1 MTEPEGPNPR
11 RRLAALT
18 AIIALVLGSICVVLA
33 ALSNVRMLLVV
44 LVSLVIAVVG
54 AWYVVSRRG
63 LTRAVATVVV
73 IFGLAALVVGV
84 VAGDPNWVG
93 IVAAIAFG
101 AISVAAAT
109 FALRGGRRQRATPFA
124 NEPALPAAN
133 HPVLIMNPKSGG
145 GKAERFD
152 LVTECRARGIE
163 PIVLQQGDDL
173 LQLARDAVTR
183 GADVIGMA
191 GGDGSQALVSS
202 VASEHDI
209 PHVVVPAGTRNHFA
223 LDLGLDRDDVVGALD
238 AFSDA
243 VERRID
249 LADVNGRIFVNN
261 ASLGLYA
268 RIVQSGEY
276 RDSKLQTSAT
286 MLPDLLGP
294 EAEPLDMRFTAEDG
308 TEVPSAHLIQVSN
321 DPYDLTHLVGGGTRP
336 ALDLGVL
343 GIVTMK
349 VGEPARGWQAPSFEI
364 RSGGPVEIGVDGEA
378 LTMDPPL
385 RFTSHPG
392 VLRVRLPRHAPGA
405 SPSAKA
411 VHLSGS
417 TSRELVHLLMGRPTG
432 AA

>member
-1 MTEPEGPNPR
+1 MTAAEGSGAG
-11 RRLAALT
+11 RRLAALI
-18 AIIALVLGSICVVLA
+18 ALIALVLGSICVVA
-33 ALSNVRMLLVV
+33 AAISNIGVLLVV
-44 LVSLVIAVVG
+44 LVSLIVAVIG

-63 LTRAVATVVV
+63 LTRVIATVVV
-73 IFGLAALVVGV
+73 LVGLSALVVGV
-84 VAGDPNWVG
+84 VVGDPNWVG
-93 IVAAIAFG
+93 IVLAIAFG
-101 AISVAAAT
+101 ATSVAAAT
-109 FALRGGRRQRATPFA
+109 YALRGDRQERAMPFA

-145 GKAERFD
+145 GKAVKFD
-152 LVTECRARGIE
+152 LVTECKARGIE

-173 LQLARDAVTR
+173 LQLASDAVAR

-202 VASEHDI
+202 VASEHGI
-209 PHVVVPAGTRNHFA
+209 PHVVIPAGTRNHFA

-238 AFSDA
+238 AFSDGI
-243 VERRID
+243 ERLID

-268 RIVQSGEY
+268 KIVQSDEY
-276 RDSKLQTSAT
+276 RDSKLQTTAN

-294 EAEPLDMRFTAEDG
+294 EAEPLDLRYTGEDG

-321 DPYDLTHLVGGGTRP
+321 DPYDLTHVVGGGTRP

-349 VGEPARGWQAPSFEI
+349 VGDPAKGWHAPSFEI
-364 RSGGPVEIGVDGEA
+364 RSDGPVEVGVDGEA

-385 RFTSHPG
+385 RFTSHPR

-417 TSRELVHLLMGRPTG
+417 TGRELAQLIMGHPSG